1 MGFKELKQKLSG
13 PKTAQYAMWL
23 VLALLGLVIA
33 LAFLNS
39 GTA

>member
-1 MGFKELKQKLSG
+1 MEIKELMQKLSG
-13 PKTAQYAMWL
+13 PKMAQYAMWL